1 MVLRPS
7 LRILVHDYS
16 GHPFQ
21 VELSRELARRGNVVR
36 HVFFSG
42 FQTPKGNLASD
53 PLDSSGFTVTPIV
66 LPGEFRKD
74 SFVRRRAQEVAV
86 GQQVARAIAEF
97 RPDVVLSANA
107 PLDTQRL
114 ILKATREAGARF
126 VFWLQDIYSE
136 AIGRLL
142 PRRLPGIGHVIA
154 PIYRRLENRLLRQ
167 SDRVVAITDDFVPL
181 LIERGVAGDRID
193 VIENWA
199 PINEIVPTSRDNAW
213 AVENMPTPGLRVV
226 YSGTLGYKHNPD
238 LLLEVAR
245 AIEGT
250 VYVFSEGSA
259 ASKLK
264 ADAASRGITNLVVS
278 GWVPFADLPK
288 MLGGAD
294 VFLAMIEEDAGVFSV
309 PSKVLSYLAAGRPMV
324 GSIPDANLARKL
336 ILREEAGLVSRPG
349 DVAGFVEAVRI
360 LARDPAYRE
369 RAGRNGRR
377 YAERAFR
384 VDAIADR
391 FEPILGVPQRV
402 PSEGNAS

>member
-1 MVLRPS
+1 M
-7 LRILVHDYS
+7 RILIHDYS

-21 VELSRELARRGNVVR
+21 VELSRELARRGNVVL
-36 HVFFSG
+36 HVFSSG
-42 FQTPKGNLASD
+42 FQTPKGNLVAGPTD
-53 PLDSSGFTVTPIV
+53 PPGFSVLPIV

-74 SFVRRRAQEVAV
+74 SFVRRRAQEIAV
-86 GQQVARAIAEF
+86 GRQVARAIAAF

-107 PLDTQRL
+107 PLDTQNL
-114 ILKATREAGARF
+114 IVKATRLAHARF

-142 PRRLPGIGHVIA
+142 PRRLPGIGHAIA
-154 PIYRRLENRLLRQ
+154 PVYRRLENRLLRQ
-167 SDRVVAITDDFVPL
+167 SDRVVAITGDFVPL
-181 LIERGVAGDRID
+181 LVERGVDRDRID

-199 PINEIVPTSRDNAW
+199 PIDEIVPTPRDNAW
-213 AVENMPTPGLRVV
+213 AAEHMASPGLRVV
-226 YSGTLGYKHNPD
+226 YSGTLGYKHNPGM
-238 LLLEVAR
+238 LLDVAR
-245 AIEGT
+245 AIDGT

-264 ADAASRGITNLVVS
+264 ADAASQGVHNLVVS

-294 VFLAMIEEDAGVFSV
+294 VFLAMIEEDAGVYSV
-309 PSKVLSYLAAGRPMV
+309 PSKVLSYLSAGRPMV
-324 GSIPDANLARKL
+324 GSIPDTNLARKL

-349 DVAGFVEAVRI
+349 DSAGFVEAVRI

-369 RAGRNGRR
+369 RAGNNGRR

-384 VDAIADR
+384 IDAIADR
-391 FEPILGVPQRV
+391 FEPILGVPRSGV
-402 PSEGNAS
+402 AASVAS